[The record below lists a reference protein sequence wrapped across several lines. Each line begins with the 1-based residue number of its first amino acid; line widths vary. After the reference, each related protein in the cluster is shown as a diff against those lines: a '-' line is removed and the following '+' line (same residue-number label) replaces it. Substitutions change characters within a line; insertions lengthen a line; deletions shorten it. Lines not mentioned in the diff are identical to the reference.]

1 MPPPPLVDLDGEVQ
15 PWNLLPNGSVG
26 IATEQRLFLHRFPA
40 SEGLP
45 GFWSWR
51 AIARRI
57 CLVHGEPLQAPD
69 DLRLLG
75 LELPDDLS
83 LSRRSSGKQCSAQS
97 TPPRHGQGAHRQ
109 QRGLSLRVEP
119 SSTRQ
124 ARPRDTPASLSSD
137 RALLETMARLGVQPP
152 LCARPRGELGR
163 EGVHPTHQH

>member
-1 MPPPPLVDLDGEVQ
+1 MELHRIVLIEATAIDAALNLIGCFQNATPLPLVDLDGEEQ
-15 PWNLLPNGSVG
+15 PWNLLPNGM
-26 IATEQRLFLHRFPA
+26 
-40 SEGLP
+40 
-45 GFWSWR
+45 
-51 AIARRI
+51 
-57 CLVHGEPLQAPD
+57 
-69 DLRLLG
+69 

-83 LSRRSSGKQCSAQS
+83 LRRRSSGKQCSAQS

-124 ARPRDTPASLSSD
+124 ARLRDTPASLSSD

-152 LCARPRGELGR
+152 LCARPRGELGC